1 MPSTDYVAEATI
13 EIRST
18 PEDVWDALTEPERIQ
33 KYMFGT
39 RVETDWNVGSPI
51 AWKGEWE
58 GKQYEDKGK
67 ILVFDPERE
76 LSYSHYSPLTGA
88 PDVPENY
95 HTVTIK
101 LTPDDGVTNVTLT
114 QDNNDTEEAR
124 DHSQRNWS
132 TMLQALKEHVEAGY

>member
-51 AWKGEWE
+51 AWKGEWQ

-101 LTPDDGVTNVTLT
+101 LTSDDGVTNVTLT

>member
-1 MPSTDYVAEATI
+1 MPPTDYVAQATT

-18 PEDVWDALTEPERIQ
+18 PADIWNALTEPERIQ

-39 RVETDWNVGSPI
+39 RVETDWNVGNPI
-51 AWKGEWE
+51 AWKGEWQ

-67 ILVFDPERE
+67 VLVFDPERE

-95 HTVTIK
+95 HTVTIE
-101 LTPDDGVTNVTLT
+101 LTPGGDETKVTLT

-124 DHSQRNWS
+124 DHSQQNWS
-132 TMLQALKEHVEAGY
+132 IMLQALKEHVEAED